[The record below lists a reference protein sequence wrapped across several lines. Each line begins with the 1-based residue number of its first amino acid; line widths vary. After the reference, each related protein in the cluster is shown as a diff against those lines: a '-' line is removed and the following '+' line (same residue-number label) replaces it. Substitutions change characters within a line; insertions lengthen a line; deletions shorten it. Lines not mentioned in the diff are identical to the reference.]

1 MLMDEPVHPASLP
14 VTPVRITP
22 KVPVPVASPDMFDFE
37 DICSDSPKNKI
48 TSIPSVP
55 STLKSDA
62 FIAVNND
69 SVAGP
74 LSE

>member
-1 MLMDEPVHPASLP
+1 MLMDEPVKLAPLP
-14 VTPVRITP
+14 VTPVKITP
-22 KVPVPVASPDMFDFE
+22 KVTVPVASPDMFEFE

-62 FIAVNND
+62 FVAVNND
-69 SVAGP
+69 SIAGP